1 MVAKFG
7 QPLTPLDID
16 TMKQLSMGVNAKR
29 IARQQ
34 GVKLSAIRT
43 RMWRMSV
50 KLGTRGHIQTIMLAY
65 RLGYFDL
72 PPVDDKLIH
81 TSCGG

>member
-7 QPLTPLDID
+7 QPLSPLDID
-16 TMKQLSMGVNAKR
+16 TMKRLCLGENAKR

-43 RMWRMSV
+43 RLWRMSV

-65 RLGYFDL
+65 RMGYFDL
-72 PPVDDKLIH
+72 PPVENKLIH
-81 TSCGG
+81 TSCGK